1 MSTKIETF
9 NQTQL
14 KKDLPDIRP
23 GDTVRVYQKI
33 PTQSIAGGKGKEKD
47 KDKNKER
54 IQIFEGQV
62 LARKH
67 GKEIGATITVRKIT
81 SGIGVERIFPIH
93 SPSIGKIEIINR
105 GKVRRAK
112 LYYLRTAKGKK
123 AKLKKRKVKKAI
135 TEKKPLE
142 KTKEGKEKLKEKN
155 K

>member
-9 NQTQL
+9 IQAQL

-33 PTQSIAGGKGKEKD
+33 STQNIAGGKGKEKD
-47 KDKNKER
+47 KDKKR

-67 GKEIGATITVRKIT
+67 GKGIGATITVRKIT
-81 SGIGVERIFPIH
+81 LGIGVERIFPIH
-93 SPSIGKIEIINR
+93 SPSIEKIEIINR
-105 GKVRRAK
+105 GKARRAK

-123 AKLKKRKVKKAI
+123 ARLKKREV
-135 TEKKPLE
+135 
-142 KTKEGKEKLKEKN
+142 KEK
-155 K
+155 